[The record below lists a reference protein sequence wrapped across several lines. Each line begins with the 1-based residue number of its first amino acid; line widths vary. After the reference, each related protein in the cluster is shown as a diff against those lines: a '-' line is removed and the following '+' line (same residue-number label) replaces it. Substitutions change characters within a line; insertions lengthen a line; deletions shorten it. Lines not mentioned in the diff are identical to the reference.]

1 MAARAMRQ
9 LNLEEYQNSGPLS
22 ISHNELE
29 ALLREAKTLNLSIT
43 LSITPAATSGGE
55 YVLKPDSTVGAVEN
69 WRPVDT
75 HTPKDRH
82 TGVAFAGML
91 RHWQGQI
98 PEGRF

>member
-1 MAARAMRQ
+1 MRQ

-43 LSITPAATSGGE
+43 PAATSGDE
-55 YVLKPDSTVGAVEN
+55 YVLKPGSTVGAVEVGDLSILI
-69 WRPVDT
+69 RP
-75 HTPKDRH
+75 KIGIR
-82 TGVAFAGML
+82 GVAFAGVL
-91 RHWQGQI
+91 RHWQDQI